1 MTTATKGMRKK
12 MGPRLR
18 ESTLLTPS
26 GRGRRELTQRRAHSL
41 VHLCTV
47 FFSKPPRASH
57 LLKFVLAVSTGFL
70 ARLLM
75 NVSAISANCSSAF
88 PNGGPCPC
96 PLPQLSSAWLIFS
109 TPSFSPQCMHAT
121 AMGWE
126 DVSSLPCMPTVSV
139 GETFERLLRDSM
151 TTFLTAFLPLHFKV
165 LQ

>member
-70 ARLLM
+70 ARLLLM

-88 PNGGPCPC
+88 PSLMGAHAHAHFLNSA
-96 PLPQLSSAWLIFS
+96 QLGS
-109 TPSFSPQCMHAT
+109 
-121 AMGWE
+121 
-126 DVSSLPCMPTVSV
+126 SSLLLPFPPNACMQLPWDGRTFRPCLACQQYRSGRPSRGCFV
-139 GETFERLLRDSM
+139 
-151 TTFLTAFLPLHFKV
+151 TA
-165 LQ
+165 